1 MNELLLMLGIE
12 SWKPLLT
19 ALVLPPL
26 PVFLLL
32 LIGVRLVLRWRG
44 FGWTLVL
51 LSVALLW
58 LGSTV
63 GAAEA
68 VQSMT
73 RAPAVVMTES
83 RLAEL
88 RKQVSASPANK
99 PAIAIVVLG
108 GGREPLAP
116 EYGVASLRD
125 ESLARLR
132 YGLHLGRATG
142 APVMFS
148 GGVGHAD
155 TDAVAEADVA
165 ADIAAREFGRPLR
178 WVESRSRD
186 TRENARFTA
195 TLLREAGVQQVILVT
210 HGWHMKRALRAFSQ
224 ESKAQGAPLTLVPA
238 PMALAPRSERPV
250 LRWLPTG
257 EGTILMRRVLREQ
270 LGLLM
275 GA

>member
-1 MNELLLMLGIE
+1 MNELLLILGVE
-12 SWKPLLT
+12 SWKPLLA

-32 LIGVRLVLRWRG
+32 LIGVRLVLWRRG
-44 FGWTLVL
+44 LGWMLVL

-63 GAAEA
+63 GAAEWL
-68 VQSMT
+68 QSIT
-73 RAPAVVMTES
+73 RAPTPLMTES

-88 RKQVSASPANK
+88 RKQVAASPASK
-99 PAIAIVVLG
+99 PTTAIVVLG
-108 GGREPLAP
+108 GGREALAP
-116 EYGVASLRD
+116 EYGVAGLRD

-132 YGLHLGRATG
+132 YGLHIGRVTG

-148 GGVGHAD
+148 GGVGHSD
-155 TDAVAEADVA
+155 TDAVAEADIA

-195 TLLREAGVQQVILVT
+195 MMMREAGVQQVIIVT
-210 HGWHMKRALRAFSQ
+210 HGWHMKRALRAFNQ
-224 ESKAQGAPLTLVPA
+224 ESKALGAPLTVVPA
-238 PMALAPRSERPV
+238 PMGLAPRSERPV
-250 LRWLPTG
+250 LRWLPSG
-257 EGTILMRRVLREQ
+257 EGTLLMRRVLREQ

>member
-12 SWKPLLT
+12 SWKPLLA

-44 FGWTLVL
+44 LGWTLVL

-68 VQSMT
+68 VQAMT

-88 RKQVSASPANK
+88 RKQVLASPANK
-99 PAIAIVVLG
+99 PAVAIVVLG

-165 ADIAAREFGRPLR
+165 ADIAAREFARPLR

-210 HGWHMKRALRAFSQ
+210 HGWHMKRALRAFNQ

-238 PMALAPRSERPV
+238 PMGLAPRTDRPV

-257 EGTILMRRVLREQ
+257 EGMILMRRVLREQ